1 MQDSYGYPQKS
12 IALLSKDGLL
22 RSEIQ
27 VRKMLNAHSMVV
39 QSEEDSRKRLTDNVT
54 LESEVVAAKR
64 RRSNPTED
72 TEMDE
77 PQNHLSLAQESSE
90 GSLEE
95 GQLQSSE
102 LRTNNKG
109 NCMLDAVTSG
119 GESRGRD
126 MTTCSCTHF
135 QELKTTKLEL
145 AKVQKE
151 SRSRENEIKSL
162 QKLVAALSRR
172 EGLA

>member
-27 VRKMLNAHSMVV
+27 VRKMLNARSTVV

-54 LESEVVAAKR
+54 LESEVVVAKR

-77 PQNHLSLAQESSE
+77 PQNHLYLAQESLE

-109 NCMLDAVTSG
+109 NCMLAAVTSG
-119 GESRGRD
+119 CESRGRD

-135 QELKTTKLEL
+135 QELKTTMLEL
-145 AKVQKE
+145 AKVQNE
-151 SRSRENEIKSL
+151 SRNEIKSL

>member
-54 LESEVVAAKR
+54 LESEVMAAKR

-77 PQNHLSLAQESSE
+77 PQNHLSLAQESS
-90 GSLEE
+90 EE